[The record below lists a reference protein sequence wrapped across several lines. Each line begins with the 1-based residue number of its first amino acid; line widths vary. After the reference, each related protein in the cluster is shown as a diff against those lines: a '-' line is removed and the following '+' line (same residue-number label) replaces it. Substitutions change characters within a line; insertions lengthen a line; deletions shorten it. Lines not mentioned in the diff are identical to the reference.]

1 MMKIARKGGGGEFM
15 TSFTFEDQLVT
26 MAQGFAVGKQNPL
39 IVLWYN
45 MLSLV
50 TEPHWSAV
58 AYRLQE
64 GSSKLHS

>member
-1 MMKIARKGGGGEFM
+1 M
-15 TSFTFEDQLVT
+15 TSFICKDPHVT
-26 MAQGFAVGKQNPL
+26 MAQGFDVGKQNLL
-39 IVLWYN
+39 IVLWHN

-64 GSSKLHS
+64 ASSKLHS